1 MSITDVQ
8 LIRSIVSCFTSSS
21 SRIVKGRLKIYLRKD
36 FLAFGSFVT
45 ILLALMIIME
55 RLEVLENSLSRS
67 HEFLEN
73 SLPRLSIVHLNDG
86 RYYRWLTRLWC
97 NETQTS
103 RLCYYHPEET
113 NVHGR
118 PFHENT
124 LRLVKKLHIFDHTA
138 RYVDPENYLKENDPV
153 FLTAASS
160 IFFGSVK
167 VAIRSVQQ
175 YFPNRSIIFYDL
187 GMKDHQVKELKSFYN
202 LEYVRF
208 PFEDFPAYFRR
219 RRQYRWKPVIIAKT
233 LARYGA
239 VWYLDSSVQFTSS
252 NLKKVYNLFTKT
264 TNMSETERKFSFL
277 LHSPTHHGIYSVTSP
292 SKEFIAQ
299 LIRISNSAQVSY
311 LFLPTN
317 ITVMKLRR
325 PMCMEAGLSL
335 VFRTREAIEAI
346 LVWLLACAFEEH
358 CMSTPEAK
366 SFCKFTRDRFND
378 YANCHR
384 YDQSIT
390 NLLLAN
396 QLGYN
401 TKRWSSELN
410 YFFEIRRGQSDATFK
425 PYAYLVNNSQ
435 RIKLR

>member
-8 LIRSIVSCFTSSS
+8 LIRSTVSCFTSSS

-160 IFFGSVK
+160 IFF
-167 VAIRSVQQ
+167 
-175 YFPNRSIIFYDL
+175 DL

-219 RRQYRWKPVIIAKT
+219 RRQYRWKPVIIAIISFSNVGSLKEE
-233 LARYGA
+233 LA
-239 VWYLDSSVQFTSS
+239 V
-252 NLKKVYNLFTKT
+252 
-264 TNMSETERKFSFL
+264 
-277 LHSPTHHGIYSVTSP
+277 
-292 SKEFIAQ
+292 IAG
-299 LIRISNSAQVSY
+299 
-311 LFLPTN
+311 
-317 ITVMKLRR
+317 
-325 PMCMEAGLSL
+325 C
-335 VFRTREAIEAI
+335 
-346 LVWLLACAFEEH
+346 
-358 CMSTPEAK
+358 ST
-366 SFCKFTRDRFND
+366 
-378 YANCHR
+378 
-384 YDQSIT
+384 
-390 NLLLAN
+390 
-396 QLGYN
+396 
-401 TKRWSSELN
+401 
-410 YFFEIRRGQSDATFK
+410 
-425 PYAYLVNNSQ
+425 
-435 RIKLR
+435 